1 MDELFID
8 LLIALLIIGPMFG
21 GLGCLLMR
29 RLPPI
34 GKVVIA
40 VAVVMIAAVLS
51 LSYQVLSD
59 GTVVRQAE
67 DLSSLGVLITVLD
80 LALMLS
86 FVYIALRSKSILAG
100 VFAVIQ
106 IALMAFI
113 ELNGVD
119 EIGNA
124 IYIDQLSVMMAFI
137 TSVIGSII
145 CVYAVRYMEHYQD
158 HGRFFAVMLLFLG
171 TMNGAVFCNSLLWL
185 FFFWEVTTL
194 CSYLLIGH
202 TGTEQ
207 AKRSAVTA
215 AEYTLGGGAALILGI
230 VLCIHYFDTVFI
242 DQIPLGNAIGGLAL
256 LPLALM
262 AVAAFTKSAQIP
274 FQKWLLGAMVAPTPV
289 SALLHSATMVNL
301 GIYLLLRLSPSLHGT
316 GALVMVI
323 GTVGALTFLI
333 AAVLAITQSNAKRV
347 LAYSTISNLGLI
359 IACVGLD
366 SSLALTAAMLLL
378 LFHAISKALLF
389 MSVGVVKE
397 KVGSEEIDDMEG
409 LRDSMPMV
417 SAAILIGVS
426 MMVLPP
432 FGMFASKWLLSE
444 ALTSFPLLALFL
456 VLGFGATLVY
466 YAKWLGR
473 VFTGGMERGTFRK
486 DGTHRI
492 YSVTLMSTAAI
503 GMVATAVIGLLLEK
517 LVNPYV
523 SKIFDPTLEMQ
534 DWGLVTSVGLF
545 PMLALIA
552 LAIVLVILVLIPRRM
567 PPVADIYACGE
578 RGNVETGTFYYWSED
593 RVIRTTEMANVGMA
607 MLLIFLMFVP
617 IVLEVTA

>member
-8 LLIALLIIGPMFG
+8 LLIALLIIGPMVG

-40 VAVVMIAAVLS
+40 VAVVMIVGVLS
-51 LSYQVLSD
+51 LSYLVLSD
-59 GTVVRQAE
+59 GTIVLQAE
-67 DLSSLGVLITVLD
+67 DLSSFGVLITILD

-86 FVYIALRSKSILAG
+86 FVYIAWRSKSILAG
-100 VFAVIQ
+100 IFAVIQ
-106 IALMAFI
+106 IAVMAFI

-171 TMNGAVFCNSLLWL
+171 AMNGAVFCNSLLWL

-230 VLCIHYFDTVFI
+230 VLCVHYFDTVFI

-301 GIYLLLRLSPSLHGT
+301 GIYLLLRLSPALHGT
-316 GALVMVI
+316 GALIVVI

-378 LFHAISKALLF
+378 LFHAVSKALLF

-409 LRDSMPMV
+409 LRDSMPVV

-473 VFTGGMERGTFRK
+473 VFTGGTERRTFRK

-503 GMVATAVIGLLLEK
+503 GMVATAAIGLLLEK

-523 SKIFDPTLEMQ
+523 SKIFDPTLEMG

-593 RVIRTTEMANVGMA
+593 RVVRTTEMANVGMA
-607 MLLIFLMFVP
+607 MLLIVLMFVP

>member
-8 LLIALLIIGPMFG
+8 LLITLLIAGPMVG
-21 GLGCLLMR
+21 GLGCLTMR
-29 RLPPI
+29 RLPVM

-40 VAVVMIAAVLS
+40 IAVLMIASVLL
-51 LSYQVLSD
+51 LSYQVLSG
-59 GTVVRQAE
+59 GTIVRPAE
-67 DLSSLGVLITVLD
+67 ELSSLGVLITILD
-80 LALMLS
+80 LGLMLG
-86 FVYIALRSKSILAG
+86 FIYIAWRSKSALAG
-100 VFAVIQ
+100 VFALAQ
-106 IALMAFI
+106 IAMMAFI
-113 ELNGVD
+113 ELNGV
-119 EIGNA
+119 EEAGNA
-124 IYIDQLSVMMAFI
+124 LCIDQLSVMMAFI

-145 CVYAVRYMEHYQD
+145 CVYAVRYMEHYRD
-158 HGRFFAVMLLFLG
+158 HGRFFTVMLLFLG
-171 TMNGAVFCNSLLWL
+171 AMNGAVFCNNMLWL

-215 AEYTLGGGAALILGI
+215 AEYTLGGGVALILGI
-230 VLCIHYFDTVFI
+230 VLSIHYFDTVLM
-242 DQIPLGNAIGGLAL
+242 DQLPVGSAIGGLAL

-262 AVAAFTKSAQIP
+262 AVAAFTKSAQLP

-316 GALVMVI
+316 GVLISVI

-333 AAVLAITQSNAKRV
+333 TAVLAMTQNNAKRV

-359 IACVGLD
+359 VACVGLD

-409 LRDSMPMV
+409 LRDSMPFV
-417 SAAILIGVS
+417 SASMLIGVS

-444 ALTSFPLLALFL
+444 ALTSSPVLALLL

-473 VFTGGMERGTFRK
+473 VFTGGKERTAFRS
-486 DGTHRI
+486 DGTHWNYRM
-492 YSVTLMSTAAI
+492 TLMSTASI
-503 GMVATAVIGLLLEK
+503 GMAATAGIGLLLDK

-523 SKIFDPTLEMQ
+523 SRIFNPALEMG
-534 DWGLVTSVGLF
+534 DWGLATSIGLF
-545 PMLALIA
+545 PILALIV
-552 LAIVLVILVLIPRRM
+552 LAVVLVLFVLAPRRM
-567 PPVADIYACGE
+567 PPMMDIYACGE
-578 RGNVETGTFYYWSED
+578 SGNVETGTFYYWSED
-593 RVIRTTEMANVGMA
+593 RVLKVTEMANAGMA
-607 MLLIFLMFVP
+607 MVLIVLMFVP
-617 IVLEVTA
+617 VLMEVTG